1 MAYKNKIGMETFMG
15 KLEKKEDTRGNRID
29 AAQRLTKLAGIIA
42 QGHAD
47 ILGRDV
53 VLGDQVESC
62 WSVTVRD
69 GFIHYDLSLKIPL
82 SETGHHGTCSISQ
95 TAGEQSP
102 AKPTGGRDRKSG
114 KGRHT
119 AKKHKKTTGALWKIV
134 KKAVQDKRPVS
145 DADASALM
153 TNLNQYEKFV
163 KDEWRPQWEQ
173 CVQAVMKC
181 MEATR
186 SGDFKTAE
194 AFLKEANDLTKV
206 CHKKFK

>member
-1 MAYKNKIGMETFMG
+1 MG
-15 KLEKKEDTRGNRID
+15 KLEKKEDTQGTRIE

-47 ILGRDV
+47 ILGREV

-82 SETGHHGTCSISQ
+82 SETGQQQACGTMAQ
-95 TAGEQSP
+95 AVETAPGKQGK
-102 AKPTGGRDRKSG
+102 ATGKEKGKGSG
-114 KGRHT
+114 KGRHG

-134 KKAVQDKRPVS
+134 KKAIQDKRPVS

-153 TNLNQYEKFV
+153 SNLNQYDKFV
-163 KDEWRPQWEQ
+163 KDEWRSQWEQ
-173 CVQAVMKC
+173 CVQAAARCV
-181 MEATR
+181 EAAR
-186 SGDFKTAE
+186 NGDFKTAE
-194 AFLKEANDLTKV
+194 TLLKEVNDRTKA
-206 CHKKFK
+206 CHKKYK

>member
-1 MAYKNKIGMETFMG
+1 METFMG
-15 KLEKKEDTRGNRID
+15 KLEKKEDTRGTRIE

-42 QGHAD
+42 QGRAD

-82 SETGHHGTCSISQ
+82 SETGDQKTCGIPPHPEEAA
-95 TAGEQSP
+95 TAMRGRSG
-102 AKPTGGRDRKSG
+102 AKGRKGKNSA
-114 KGRHT
+114 KGRHG

-134 KKAVQDKRPVS
+134 KKAVQDKRPIP

-153 TNLNQYEKFV
+153 ANLHQYDAFV
-163 KDEWRPQWEQ
+163 KDEWRGQWDQ
-173 CVQAVMKC
+173 CVKAAAGCV
-181 MEATR
+181 EAAR

-194 AFLKEANDLTKV
+194 VLLKEVNDRTKA
-206 CHKKFK
+206 CHKKHK